1 MPIKVL
7 ITEVI
12 IMLIMMSIY
21 IVSLGILIV
30 ATTMLEI
37 QVSRYH
43 ELRQEK

>member
-37 QVSRYH
+37 QVSIYH